1 MSLGIID
8 SCIISSFICHKGGG
22 GSVSL
27 CGTLVCSCGP
37 ALLVRLA
44 CVSTPTCIASS
55 ARRSTIVSTYLPA
68 VCPLCGLWSSYAGP
82 LCIRQDAITII
93 QGGGGGGGGRLL
105 MDSRVCAERSEAHRK
120 AERSEA
126 LHDSKYLLSP

>member
-93 QGGGGGGGGRLL
+93 H
-105 MDSRVCAERSEAHRK
+105 VCVPSVARHTAKPSVARRCTIVSTYYHRSP
-120 AERSEA
+120 
-126 LHDSKYLLSP
+126 YY

>member
-8 SCIISSFICHKGGG
+8 SRVISSFICHKGGG

-93 QGGGGGGGGRLL
+93 QGGGGGGGRLL
-105 MDSRVCAERSEAHRK
+105 VDSPCVVRRVATPRK

-126 LHDSKYLLSP
+126 FHDSKYLLSP